1 MRGEK
6 KMKVWKIIRMVW
18 ADPDVKELFFLIAKI
33 LSDLKITKEE
43 KDEFKAHMI
52 KMALKKISI

>member
-1 MRGEK
+1 
-6 KMKVWKIIRMVW
+6 MKVWKIIRMVW